1 MNTSLFELFKIGIG
15 PSSSH
20 TVGPMRAALRFVS
33 ELQAS
38 AAFAHT
44 ARVHVDLYGS
54 LALTGIGHA
63 TDRAILLG
71 LSGQA
76 PDTVAPEDIEATLTQ
91 IRTTH
96 ALHLAGTHSIPFTE
110 TTDLLFHRN
119 QMYPDPA
126 KPSHPNGMAF
136 TALSTTGEVLA
147 HSIFYSI
154 GGGFIL
160 SEAERLASLNSAAT
174 NTRTVPYPFR
184 SAAELLVTAAH
195 HHLTI
200 AELLLANEVALLADP
215 TLPINRPSA
224 LTNTATNDRVPYPS
238 QPHREECERPSPT
251 SLQSRTPEA
260 QIKTSI
266 LALWH
271 VMQQCTAR
279 GIATEG
285 ILPGGLNVRRR
296 APRLA
301 RRLDNEGSKDPLA
314 PLDWVTVYAMAVNE
328 ENAAGGRVVT
338 APTNGAAGVIPAL
351 AHYYMHF
358 IDSEIKEE
366 LSLESGQDFPSSGE
380 SDLRSQEVKEA
391 GLLRYFLTAAAIGIL
406 YKENASISGAEV
418 GCQGEVGVA
427 CSMAAGGLVAAL
439 NGTNAQIEHAAE
451 IAMEH
456 NLGMTCDPIG
466 GLVQIPCIERNGM
479 GAVKA
484 INAARMAMHE
494 TGDHKLTLDQ
504 VIATMYQTGL
514 DMQSRYKET
523 SLAGLALNII
533 EC

>member
-20 TVGPMRAALRFVS
+20 TVGPMRAALRFAR
-33 ELQAS
+33 ELAS
-38 AAFAHT
+38 NNLLDHT
-44 ARVHVDLYGS
+44 AKVTVDLYGS
-54 LALTGIGHA
+54 LALTGIGHG

-71 LSGQA
+71 LLGEA
-76 PDTVAPEDIEATLTQ
+76 PDTVDPATVEEKIANIRNTNTLTLNGTKTIPFIEAENLNF
-91 IRTTH
+91 R
-96 ALHLAGTHSIPFTE
+96 
-110 TTDLLFHRN
+110 RN

-126 KPSHPNGMAF
+126 VHSHPNGMRF
-136 TALSTTGEVLA
+136 TAFDNTGTTLA
-147 HSIFYSI
+147 DKVFYSI
-154 GGGFIL
+154 GGGFIV
-160 SEAERLASLNSAAT
+160 SEAERTAESLTSA
-174 NTRTVPYPFR
+174 RTVPYPFR
-184 SAAELLVTAAH
+184 SAADLLATAKQH
-195 HHLTI
+195 NLTI
-200 AELLLANEVALLADP
+200 ANLLLANEIALLNDP
-215 TLPINRPSA
+215 NIAINRPTSS
-224 LTNTATNDRVPYPS
+224 TTHPT
-238 QPHREECERPSPT
+238 QSPEDKI
-251 SLQSRTPEA
+251 R
-260 QIKTSI
+260 TSI
-266 LALWH
+266 LSIWKA
-271 VMQQCTAR
+271 MQQCTER

-296 APRLA
+296 AHRLA
-301 RRLDNEGSKDPLA
+301 ERLNTIGSKDPLA
-314 PLDWVTVYAMAVNE
+314 PIDWVTVYAMAVNE

-338 APTNGAAGVIPAL
+338 APTNGAAGVIPAI
-351 AHYYMHF
+351 ANYYTHF
-358 IDSEIKEE
+358 IEGTPEEKEE
-366 LSLESGQDFPSSGE
+366 
-380 SDLRSQEVKEA
+380 

-439 NGTNAQIEHAAE
+439 NGTNEQVEHAAE

-484 INAARMAMHE
+484 INACRMAMHE
-494 TGDHKLTLDQ
+494 SGDHKLSLDQ

>member
-1 MNTSLFELFKIGIG
+1 
-15 PSSSH
+15 
-20 TVGPMRAALRFVS
+20 MRAALRFARQLAASNLLEQTVKVS
-33 ELQAS
+33 
-38 AAFAHT
+38 
-44 ARVHVDLYGS
+44 VDLYGS
-54 LALTGIGHA
+54 LALTGVGHG

-71 LSGQA
+71 LLGEA
-76 PDTVAPEDIEATLTQ
+76 PDAIDPATVEAKITAVRTTNSLALNGSKTIPFIEA
-91 IRTTH
+91 
-96 ALHLAGTHSIPFTE
+96 E
-110 TTDLLFHRN
+110 DLNFRRN

-126 KPSHPNGMAF
+126 VTSHPNGMRFAAF
-136 TALSTTGEVLA
+136 KDTGAKLAEEV
-147 HSIFYSI
+147 FYSI
-154 GGGFIL
+154 GGGFIV
-160 SEAERLASLNSAAT
+160 SEAERTAESLTSA
-174 NTRTVPYPFR
+174 RTVPYPFR
-184 SAAELLVTAAH
+184 SAADLLAIARQH
-195 HHLTI
+195 NLTI
-200 AELLLANEVALLADP
+200 ADLLLANEVALLSDSHV
-215 TLPINRPSA
+215 TINRPKGLSVPG
-224 LTNTATNDRVPYPS
+224 TNTLVPHPS
-238 QPHREECERPSPT
+238 QPHRQGWEEQSSQSQGET
-251 SLQSRTPEA
+251 SPEA
-260 QIKTSI
+260 QIRDSI
-266 LALWH
+266 LALWQI
-271 VMQQCTAR
+271 MQQCTDR

-296 APRLA
+296 AHRLA
-301 RRLDNEGSKDPLA
+301 ERLNTIGSKDPLA
-314 PLDWVTVYAMAVNE
+314 PIDWVTVYAMAVNE

-338 APTNGAAGVIPAL
+338 APTNGAAGVIPAIG
-351 AHYYMHF
+351 HYYMRF
-358 IDSEIKEE
+358 IEGSAEE
-366 LSLESGQDFPSSGE
+366 K
-380 SDLRSQEVKEA
+380 QE
-391 GLLRYFLTAAAIGIL
+391 GIIRYFLTAAAIGIL

-484 INAARMAMHE
+484 INACRMAMHE
-494 TGDHKLTLDQ
+494 SGDHKLSLDQ